1 MSETYPT
8 ECIARIDGRDVR
20 VRLDGLLP
28 PVAGRHLMRMP
39 EGVERLVDTWNDL
52 RDDLQHRVRVQ
63 VVDGEHRGEFADVDA
78 ASVRDDCGSLAEPA
92 AEAVWFGA

>member
-28 PVAGRHLMRMP
+28 PVAGRR
-39 EGVERLVDTWNDL
+39 
-52 RDDLQHRVRVQ
+52 RVRVQ